1 MNPDEIEF
9 LAEKQLIGII
19 PTFNSNVIHLI
30 SGDVGPFRASLP
42 VRVPLWM
49 AVTLKQQRK
58 CKIQP
63 PDWMNVEQLEELREE
78 EKRSK
83 YITIYL
89 PSNVFYFI
97 VYFHCRTFIKMPSEH
112 YMIEAKLLLNYATD
126 DISRADEI
134 RTIIKD
140 IWDIRMSKIRSSVDI
155 LVRNAGFYA
164 TVDHLTLMEINTMRP
179 LLPHAL
185 DQVYRMKKVN
195 LNFRLLEY
203 VVLNIYCL
211 LQAQSARLP
220 TQSTLLLNM
229 SRAGSSSST

>member
-1 MNPDEIEF
+1 MNPDEVEF
-9 LAEKQLIGII
+9 LAEKQLISII

-49 AVTLKQQRK
+49 AINLKQQRK

-63 PDWMNVEQLEELREE
+63 PDWMNIEQLEELKEE

-83 YITIYL
+83 
-89 PSNVFYFI
+89 
-97 VYFHCRTFIKMPSEH
+97 TFVKMPSEH

-140 IWDIRMSKIRSSVDI
+140 IWDIRMSKIRSSVDT

-185 DQVYRMKKVN
+185 DQVYRMKK
-195 LNFRLLEY
+195 
-203 VVLNIYCL
+203 
-211 LQAQSARLP
+211 AQSTRLP
-220 TQSTLLLNM
+220 TQSTTLSLLN
-229 SRAGSSSST
+229 SSHRGSSLSS